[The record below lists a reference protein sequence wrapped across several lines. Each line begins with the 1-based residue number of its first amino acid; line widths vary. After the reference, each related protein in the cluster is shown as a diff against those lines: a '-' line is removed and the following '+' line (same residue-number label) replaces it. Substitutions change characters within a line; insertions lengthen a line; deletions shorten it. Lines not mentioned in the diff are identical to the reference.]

1 MKDCLHR
8 IVAWACVELGVIAGM
23 GTAFAKEV
31 PPPVALKKDGAL
43 EYVRAANGDVVPDF
57 SHAGFR
63 GGGVRFPDVFARV
76 RVSPVEGD
84 DGARIQA
91 AIDLVSKL
99 PLDKKGVRGA
109 VQLEAGRYEIA
120 GNLRLSASGVVLR
133 GAGSGERGT
142 TLVATGSDRRALI
155 VVSGS
160 EEGRPSRPL
169 FAVADDRVP
178 VGSRRIRLKP
188 FAMEGGKV
196 SSKSEVR
203 PRLEPG
209 MRLRIERPS
218 SQEWIHA
225 LGMDESPARQPYSW
239 KVGAFN
245 VAWDRVVEAVDGD
258 GVVLDAPLTTGLD
271 ASQGAVMVSLG
282 SSTGE
287 IETVGIENLRCV
299 SEVSSGNAKDED
311 HAWNAIEIHRA
322 RDTWVCDVTMEQFCG
337 TAVLVGATAGRVTVQ
352 DCRSLR
358 PISEDGGY
366 RRMAFHAQGQ
376 QVLFLRCFSEHGRND
391 FTSGYLT
398 AGPVVFLDCE
408 TRETHGFSGSVGSW
422 SSGLLF
428 DGVTIDGGALRLDN
442 LETWNQGAGWNAAN
456 SMLWGCSASVVVCRT
471 PPGAANWA
479 VGVWGQFVGD
489 GSWSEVNEFPKPQ
502 SLYRAQ
508 LSDRLG
514 AKALECLLP
523 RRYIVDEPMPTIE
536 EAIPD
541 PSRRSAM
548 KAEVRGQPLA
558 LVNGWL
564 VSNGRLLSGQTLG
577 GAWWLGRLEPARAAE
592 FGPAITRFSPG
603 REGTGLT
610 DDLASLADAMVKAG
624 QVAYRHHYGL
634 WYDRRRIDHQM
645 IRRPDG
651 DVYPPFFEQPFARSG
666 TGVAWDGLSR
676 YDLTRYNPWYFS
688 RLRDFAREAR
698 ARGLVLVNEMYFQ
711 HNILESG
718 AHWVDSP
725 WRTMNNIN
733 STGFT
738 EPPPFKGDTIRMAPE
753 FYDVDNPVRRELHR
767 AFIRQCLKNLA
778 DEPNV
783 IHTLTAEN
791 SGPLSF
797 MQFWLDVVGEWED
810 ETGRRPLIA
819 LSAPKDVQDAILADA
834 RRAELIDVID
844 LTYWFR
850 DAEGKLFAP
859 EGGTRM
865 APRQHLRTWKGK
877 RPSAAS
883 IAGMVAEY
891 RKAHPGKA
899 VISNLDERDGWWFLG
914 SGGSL
919 PKTLPRLDDA
929 LNAAIV
935 RMTPIGAGV
944 LGEQG
949 VGYFVVTG
957 ESGAKVDLT
966 NEHGPFHIRYVD
978 AKTGAVS
985 DSGKSVGGGGVV
997 SFSGEKGAPTL
1008 HWLTR

>member
-1 MKDCLHR
+1 MP
-8 IVAWACVELGVIAGM
+8 
-23 GTAFAKEV
+23 GT
-31 PPPVALKKDGAL
+31 
-43 EYVRAANGDVVPDF
+43 
-57 SHAGFR
+57 
-63 GGGVRFPDVFARV
+63 GGGGIRLPDIFARI
-76 RVSPVEGD
+76 RVAPVDGD

-99 PLDKKGVRGA
+99 PLDRKGVRGA
-109 VQLEAGRYEIA
+109 VQLEAGQYEIA
-120 GNLRLSASGVVLR
+120 GNLMLPASGVVLR

-142 TLVATGSDRRALI
+142 TLVATGRGRRALI
-155 VVSGS
+155 VISG
-160 EEGRPSRPL
+160 EKGDGPDKPVA
-169 FAVADDRVP
+169 AVADDYVP
-178 VGSRRIRLKP
+178 VGSRRLRLR
-188 FAMEGGKV
+188 FVGAAGGKPD
-196 SSKSEVR
+196 SPSQSL
-203 PRLEPG
+203 PHLEPG
-209 MRLRIERPS
+209 KRVKIERPS
-218 SQEWIHA
+218 SQEWIHT

-245 VAWDRVVEAVDGD
+245 VVWDRVVQSLDGD
-258 GVVLDAPLTTGLD
+258 SVVLDAPLTTSLEARHG
-271 ASQGAVMVSLG
+271 VTTVSL
-282 SSTGE
+282 SSFGGE
-287 IETVGIENLRCV
+287 IENVGVENLRCV
-299 SEVSSGNAKDED
+299 SEVLPGNPKDED
-311 HAWNAIEIHRA
+311 HAWNAIELHEV
-322 RDTWVCDVTMEQFCG
+322 RDAWVCDVTTEQFSG
-337 TAVLVGATAGRVTVQ
+337 TAVLVGATAARVTVQ
-352 DCRSLR
+352 DCRSLS

-366 RRMAFHAQGQ
+366 RRMAFHTQGQ
-376 QVLFLRCFSEHGRND
+376 QVLFLRCHSEHGRND
-391 FTSGYLT
+391 FSTGYLT
-398 AGPVVFLDCE
+398 AGPVVFLECE
-408 TRETHGFSGSVGSW
+408 ARESRGFSGSVGSW

-428 DGVTIDGGALRLDN
+428 DGVVIDGGALRLDN
-442 LETWNQGAGWNAAN
+442 LETWNQGVGWNAAN
-456 SMLWGCSASVVVCRT
+456 SMLWGCSASVVVCRS

-489 GSWSEVNEFPKPQ
+489 GAWSHVNEFPRPE

-508 LSDRLG
+508 LIARLG
-514 AKALECLLP
+514 AKSIECLLP
-523 RRYIVDEPMPTIE
+523 RRYIVDEPMPTVE
-536 EAIPD
+536 EAMPD
-541 PSRRSAM
+541 PSARLAQQR
-548 KAEVRGQPLA
+548 EVQGQPLA

-564 VSNGRLLSGQTLG
+564 VSNGRLLSGNTRG

-592 FGPAITRFSPG
+592 FGSAITRISPG
-603 REGTGLT
+603 RVGTGLT
-610 DDLASLADAMVKAG
+610 DDLASLADSMLKAG
-624 QVAYRHHYGL
+624 QVVYRHHYGL

-666 TGVAWDGLSR
+666 SGAAWDGLSR

-698 ARGLVLVNEMYFQ
+698 VRGLVLVNEMYFQ

-725 WRTMNNIN
+725 WRPVNNIN

-753 FYDVDNPVRRELHR
+753 FYDVENPARRELHR
-767 AFIRQCLKNLA
+767 AFIRQCLNNLV

-797 MQFWLDVVGEWED
+797 MQFWLDVVGEWET

-834 RRAELIDVID
+834 RRAKLIDVID

-850 DAEGKLFAP
+850 DGAGDLFAP
-859 EGGTRM
+859 EGGTRL

-877 RPSAAS
+877 RPSAVS

-891 RKAHPGKA
+891 RKAHPDKA

-919 PKTLPRLDDA
+919 PKLVSRLDEK

-935 RMTPIGAGV
+935 RMTPRGVGV
-944 LGEQG
+944 LGELG
-949 VGYFVVTG
+949 AGYFVVAG
-957 ESGAKVDLT
+957 EAGVEVDLGS
-966 NEHGPFHIRYVD
+966 EHGSFHVRRVD
-978 AKTGAVS
+978 PKTGAVS
-985 DSGKSVGGGGVV
+985 DSGKSVDGGGVV

-1008 HWLTR
+1008 RWLTR